1 MGYDGYGKP
10 WPTAGP
16 SSIYVEVGTNIGAC
30 VMDMLMH
37 TDANI
42 VAWEPAP
49 KNLFVLTSTL
59 MQLEEKYRKRVAL
72 FPVGAG
78 DVDMASVIYA
88 KVDNM
93 GHSVVGKPVDDDP
106 TTPNHFLVSTAHTH
120 MSTVHTH
127 THTRGR
133 CSACVPLTTPLHA
146 AANAGGGATYRSPAE
161 TRGCI
166 NWTAQARRGGL
177 RV

>member
-1 MGYDGYGKP
+1 
-10 WPTAGP
+10 
-16 SSIYVEVGTNIGAC
+16 
-30 VMDMLMH
+30 MDMLMH

-72 FPVGAG
+72 FPIGAG

-106 TTPNHFLVSTAHTH
+106 TTPNHFLVSTAHTYSH
-120 MSTVHTH
+120 SHARALLR
-127 THTRGR
+127 TRVTDSS
-133 CSACVPLTTPLHA
+133 SACSHRRRWRYDVSTT
-146 AANAGGGATYRSPAE
+146 
-161 TRGCI
+161 C
-166 NWTAQARRGGL
+166 
-177 RV
+177 